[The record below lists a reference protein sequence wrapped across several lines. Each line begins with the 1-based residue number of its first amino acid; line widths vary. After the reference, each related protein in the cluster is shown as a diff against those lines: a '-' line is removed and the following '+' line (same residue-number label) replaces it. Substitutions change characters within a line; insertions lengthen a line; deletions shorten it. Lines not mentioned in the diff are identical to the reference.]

1 MYHVMEDQLLSADDG
16 HLSFCTMQ
24 CNELVLTL
32 KDGDKHVPLIC
43 QNDLIILQEQE
54 PRRPTS

>member
-1 MYHVMEDQLLSADDG
+1 MHKVGFYTWKNNNDLKHFINRVMKDQLLSADG

-32 KDGDKHVPLIC
+32 QDGDSTFL
-43 QNDLIILQEQE
+43 
-54 PRRPTS
+54 

>member
-1 MYHVMEDQLLSADDG
+1 MEDQLLSADDG

-32 KDGDKHVPLIC
+32 QDGDKHVPLKC